1 MPAKTHDELIRQL
14 ETAEAGNHGVEAV
27 FSIHS
32 PDPGQKFATPEQT
45 ESVVKKL
52 IKRLEVETGESPE
65 DYNIFKNLGTFAVA
79 ASPRFVRRIM
89 DQSEIA
95 SALANRDIDMI

>member
-14 ETAEAGNHGVEAV
+14 ETAETKNHGVEAV

-32 PDPGQKFATPEQT
+32 PDPDQKFATPEQT
-45 ESVVKKL
+45 ESVVKML
-52 IKRLEVETGESPE
+52 IERLEVETGESPE

-89 DQSEIA
+89 AQSEIA
-95 SALANRDIDMI
+95 SALANRDMT